1 MTPSTRPQDLL
12 AGTVDLLILRSLA
25 EGPMH
30 GWAISF
36 HIRQTSGEVLRINQ
50 GALYPALHRL
60 EDRGWVSAEWGVSD
74 AGRRARFYELTAAG
88 RRQLAR
94 ETQGWIE
101 FVRAVQGVLQLAPV

>member
-1 MTPSTRPQDLL
+1 MTIPRPQDRL
-12 AGTVDLLILRSLA
+12 AGTVDLLVLRTLA

-36 HIRQTSGEVLRINQ
+36 HIRQSSGEVLRINQ

-74 AGRRARFYELTAAG
+74 AGRRRRFSAPTPPAH
-88 RRQLAR
+88 RQLAP
-94 ETQGWIE
+94 ETEGWLE
-101 FVRAVQGVLQLAPV
+101 FVRAVQGVLQLAPA